1 MEKTSPEPSHPE
13 PKLTQAR
20 GVLTALT
27 GLLRLVE
34 SPDLS
39 NERRAELPSAVL
51 RHGKAFKDLL
61 KGRILVIVG
70 KEHPHHY
77 DALKMTFADDPNV
90 EVIVDRRQ
98 GERRQRRAGSSV
110 ERRRQERRRQQ
121 VEEDLRRIGV
131 AMARPGSYAIVGRPG
146 AQDTSIK
153 TPGSLAHRLLVIDDD
168 PRILEVLSAFFE
180 SEKNGYAVA
189 TAPNGEQGLAA
200 FRAERPDVVLLD
212 MNMPGMNGLEVL
224 KRIRSLDKRT
234 PVIIV
239 TAAHYSELSEALRH
253 GAFAYIPK
261 PFDLR
266 YIDHLVAAAVE
277 NTRQRR

>member
-1 MEKTSPEPSHPE
+1 MEKTSPEPSHPDR
-13 PKLTQAR
+13 KLTQAR

-27 GLLRLVE
+27 GLLRLAE
-34 SPDLS
+34 SPSLA
-39 NERRAELPSAVL
+39 NEQRAELPSAVL
-51 RHGKAFKDLL
+51 RHGKAFRDLL

-70 KEHPHHY
+70 KERPHHY
-77 DALKMTFADDPNV
+77 YALKMTFGDDPDV
-90 EVIVDRRQ
+90 QVIVDRRH
-98 GERRQRRAGSSV
+98 GERRQRRAGPSV

-131 AMARPGSYAIVGRPG
+131 AMARPASYVIVGRPA
-146 AQDTSIK
+146 AQGTSTR

-168 PRILEVLSAFFE
+168 PRIVELLSAFFE
-180 SEKNGYAVA
+180 TEKNGYAVA
-189 TAPNGEQGLAA
+189 TAPDGEQGLTA
-200 FRAERPDVVLLD
+200 FKAERPDVVLLD

-224 KRIRSLDKRT
+224 KRIRALDKST

-239 TAAHYSELSEALRH
+239 TAAHYSELSEALKN

-277 NTRQRR
+277 TARRMT